1 MRKGIFYMAMILC
14 TSLSILITSCP
25 AYAESRSEQ
34 VETGEAYSVTF
45 IDEGQLCRINGFIQ
59 LVPVGGS
66 DSNVVQE
73 VYTELEEQIAG
84 LPESPKV
91 VFEKDDM
98 AEFYQKMDAK
108 QIQPQID
115 DWAKQRLNEN
125 RENNEWEDAVLCF
138 DDWEISK

>member
-1 MRKGIFYMAMILC
+1 MAMILC

-25 AYAESRSEQ
+25 AYADSRSEQ
-34 VETGEAYSVTF
+34 VQTGKPYSAM
-45 IDEGQLCRINGFIQ
+45 IIKDGKPCRVNGFIQ

-115 DWAKQRLNEN
+115 DWAKQRLSEN